1 VSELCSTCN
10 FTVEEN
16 MTLFHKLG
24 DWKVMIKGINEVL
37 PTEEL
42 ARMWRH
48 AHLVNKLRLNITY
61 KEF

>member
-10 FTVEEN
+10 FTVDEN

-24 DWKVMIKGINEVL
+24 DWKIMFKGVNEVL

-48 AHLVNKLRLNITY
+48 AHLVNKV
-61 KEF
+61 